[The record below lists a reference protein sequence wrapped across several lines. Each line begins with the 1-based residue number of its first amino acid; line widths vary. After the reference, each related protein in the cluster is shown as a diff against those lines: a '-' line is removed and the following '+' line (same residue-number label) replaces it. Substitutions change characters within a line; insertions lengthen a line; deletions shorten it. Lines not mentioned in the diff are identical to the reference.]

1 MGNPSLRH
9 QCNEFAGLIW
19 SLIPSP
25 KGPAQTAPVGGDNP
39 WALSR
44 EGTGTEGPQ
53 AAAPPA
59 APAVS
64 SLHLPFHIHNITL
77 MPTKREQALP
87 AAAARAVPA
96 PRHLR
101 PPAPRRGP
109 FGGLAGGFTAKHI
122 TLGGEILPRWISSA
136 PRAVPRGCWRALCSA
151 LATAGTVSARLVAVA
166 APRRSRRGSCDGPAV
181 QHLVRKLTFH

>member
-1 MGNPSLRH
+1 MGNPSLQH

-64 SLHLPFHIHNITL
+64 SLHLPFHIYNITL

-109 FGGLAGGFTAKHI
+109 FGGSCWWLHCQAHHPWGGNTPTLDQLSPPCRPQGMLEGAVLSPGHRGDRVPRAGG
-122 TLGGEILPRWISSA
+122 
-136 PRAVPRGCWRALCSA
+136 RGCS
-151 LATAGTVSARLVAVA
+151 S
-166 APRRSRRGSCDGPAV
+166 PRQEGI
-181 QHLVRKLTFH
+181 L